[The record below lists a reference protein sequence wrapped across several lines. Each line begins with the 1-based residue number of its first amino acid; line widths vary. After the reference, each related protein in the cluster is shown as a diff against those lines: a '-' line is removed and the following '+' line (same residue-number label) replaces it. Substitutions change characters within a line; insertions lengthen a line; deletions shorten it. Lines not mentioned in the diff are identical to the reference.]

1 MTHEFAVRE
10 AVPGDAPA
18 FAHSQIEA
26 WRVAYAGILD
36 AAYLAGLDA
45 ERLTKGWA
53 RILGA
58 SVPNVRQLALTANG
72 TAVGWSG
79 FGAPRD
85 DVDPNTGELQA
96 LNPLPEFWSR
106 GLGSALFLASVAGLR
121 AMGYARSY
129 LWVADGNHR
138 AISFYQRHGWQIDGG
153 AKHDARFAP
162 PLLEL
167 RMSASL
173 G

>member
-1 MTHEFAVRE
+1 MTPEIAVRE
-10 AVPGDAPA
+10 ALPGDAPA
-18 FAHSQIEA
+18 FASSQIEA

-36 AAYLAGLDA
+36 AGYLAGLDA
-45 ERLTKGWA
+45 ERLTRGWA

-58 SVPNVRQLALTANG
+58 PVPNVRQLAVTVDG

-85 DVDPNTGELQA
+85 DADADTGELHA
-96 LNPLPEFWSR
+96 LNLSPAFWSR
-106 GLGSALFLASVAGLR
+106 GLGTELFLASVAGLR
-121 AMGYARSY
+121 AMGYARAY
-129 LWVADGNHR
+129 LWVADGNQR
-138 AISFYQRHGWQIDGG
+138 AIRFYERHGWYVDGG

-162 PLLEL
+162 PLREL
-167 RMSASL
+167 RMSAPL